1 MNPPPLERTA
11 IAIALLPPLPPLLS
25 P

>member
-1 MNPPPLERTA
+1 MSPPLLERTA